1 MSVNPLDRTDQR
13 LIRLVNDLGDPLV
26 ETQTVA
32 EEVELGFQETRSRL
46 DTLAEQGWIDGHSGD
61 GQRIWQVTSKAG
73 LLVRTNRE
81 PPDEDDDDDIIDAE
95 EEGEKQ
101 EVTEEQE
108 QEDREEQEQ
117 KEAEGEQEEAEEEA
131 ATEGDEESG
140 EA

>member
-32 EEVELGFQETRSRL
+32 EEVDLGFQETRSRL

-61 GQRIWQVTSKAG
+61 GQRVWQVTSKAG

-81 PPDEDDDDDIIDAE
+81 PPDEDEDDDII
-95 EEGEKQ
+95 
-101 EVTEEQE
+101 
-108 QEDREEQEQ
+108 
-117 KEAEGEQEEAEEEA
+117 EAEEEA
-131 ATEGDEESG
+131 EGQETDQPGESEE
-140 EA
+140 A

>member
-32 EEVELGFQETRSRL
+32 EEVDLGFQETRSRL

-81 PPDEDDDDDIIDAE
+81 PPDEDEDDDIIDAE
-95 EEGEKQ
+95 EEQQ
-101 EVTEEQE
+101 EDAEEQG
-108 QEDREEQEQ
+108 QEDTEEQEQ